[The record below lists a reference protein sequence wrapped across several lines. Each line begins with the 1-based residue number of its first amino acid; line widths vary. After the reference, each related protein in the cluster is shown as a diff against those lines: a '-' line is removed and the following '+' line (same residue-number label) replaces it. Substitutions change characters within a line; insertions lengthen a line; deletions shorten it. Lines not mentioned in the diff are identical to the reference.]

1 MYGNKT
7 RGLFLIGWYQLRC
20 MQLALINTFVFKNR
34 PGCLFIR
41 TFFTEEFLYP
51 LAWNCMYPPF
61 NNFNMWDQDTPDVM
75 EISSYPC
82 NYIYIYNK
90 SH

>member
-1 MYGNKT
+1 MYNYVLSVSNYT
-7 RGLFLIGWYQLRC
+7 RKVSAI
-20 MQLALINTFVFKNR
+20 KNR

-51 LAWNCMYPPF
+51 LAWNCMHPPF
-61 NNFNMWDQDTPDVM
+61 NKFNMWDQDTPDFM